1 MMNRRSLK
9 SLLLRK
15 QRPLAI
21 LVKMPIIQKV
31 RHLQKKVGRKK
42 KRLVVKKVSAV
53 TNI

>member
-1 MMNRRSLK
+1 MNRMSLK

-21 LVKMPIIQKV
+21 LVRMPTIQKV
-31 RHLQKKVGRKK
+31 HHLQKKVGRK